1 MSTLTQHID
10 QAVAKRFYEQDG
22 DLCQAWTN
30 LLAEQCSVKDVA
42 VWFDTTQP
50 AATTR
55 DIQGHFSAE
64 FAEGLEEAWF
74 NKQSIVYETS
84 KQSFALFYPVS
95 WYGEVVAVVFVHA
108 ENRKA
113 QQLPSLMQTIQWSSG
128 WLVTQYLHQ
137 FSDTTQQR
145 AQQNHDLVT
154 LFGELFAEQDGHLAI
169 NACLAKIARMVNVD
183 RIYMGHVIKD
193 RFEVKHVSGMDLPK
207 NKTEWLRQIE
217 DVMLEAYD
225 QDNILVVPSESIFV
239 TRAHY
244 QLLQDKSLVCCAT
257 ALVRQHDSQ
266 AVAAITV
273 EKDSGEPLQAV
284 EVELLEA
291 FGVVLGPAI
300 ALQQQNMLPVR
311 KIIQQRT
318 QKKTG
323 SLLKSRRVQAWSASI
338 VFLLV
343 ALNIIH
349 IPYRL
354 TGDAVVEA
362 AQIQTM
368 SAPFDGFIAK
378 LNVKP
383 GDTISDGQV
392 LVELDERELRLEQ
405 IRWQSEIQKLQAIYQ
420 EAIGNFDRTKQT
432 ETEAE
437 LGVAQTELAII
448 KQKLDKAKIRSPFA
462 ALIVEGDLR
471 QRIGDVVAQGEG
483 LISVAP
489 ANRYKIKIEIPEH
502 KISDIALGSSGTLYL
517 NAIPNNDWQI
527 SINSIIPNSQ
537 FNEGKA
543 FFLIEG
549 EISSDTELLRPGLR
563 GIVKVDVEERS
574 IMTILTQDL
583 IAWLQRKAWA
593 LWG

>member
-207 NKTEWLRQIE
+207 NKL
-217 DVMLEAYD
+217 
-225 QDNILVVPSESIFV
+225 
-239 TRAHY
+239 
-244 QLLQDKSLVCCAT
+244 
-257 ALVRQHDSQ
+257 
-266 AVAAITV
+266 
-273 EKDSGEPLQAV
+273 SG
-284 EVELLEA
+284 
-291 FGVVLGPAI
+291 
-300 ALQQQNMLPVR
+300 
-311 KIIQQRT
+311 
-318 QKKTG
+318 
-323 SLLKSRRVQAWSASI
+323 
-338 VFLLV
+338 
-343 ALNIIH
+343 
-349 IPYRL
+349 
-354 TGDAVVEA
+354 
-362 AQIQTM
+362 
-368 SAPFDGFIAK
+368 
-378 LNVKP
+378 
-383 GDTISDGQV
+383 
-392 LVELDERELRLEQ
+392 LDR
-405 IRWQSEIQKLQAIYQ
+405 
-420 EAIGNFDRTKQT
+420 
-432 ETEAE
+432 
-437 LGVAQTELAII
+437 
-448 KQKLDKAKIRSPFA
+448 
-462 ALIVEGDLR
+462 
-471 QRIGDVVAQGEG
+471 
-483 LISVAP
+483 
-489 ANRYKIKIEIPEH
+489 
-502 KISDIALGSSGTLYL
+502 
-517 NAIPNNDWQI
+517 
-527 SINSIIPNSQ
+527 
-537 FNEGKA
+537 
-543 FFLIEG
+543 
-549 EISSDTELLRPGLR
+549 
-563 GIVKVDVEERS
+563 
-574 IMTILTQDL
+574 
-583 IAWLQRKAWA
+583 
-593 LWG
+593 